1 MSVWSSIAEAIFTPY
16 DFAERRKREG
26 PRKFAIDRAEFDE
39 NRSDTEMV
47 AKYIHDR
54 YEHHANKCG
63 WATNKLC
70 RVSFEALPSSN
81 RRTMMAVAADLMKYL
96 EGHNGTSAL

>member
-1 MSVWSSIAEAIFTPY
+1 MTFWGSIAEAIFTPH
-16 DFAERRKREG
+16 DFAERRKKEG
-26 PRKFAIDRAEFDE
+26 PRKFSIDRAEFDA

-70 RVSFEALPSSN
+70 RVVFEALPSSN
-81 RRTMMAVAADLMKYL
+81 RRTMMAVASDLMKYL
-96 EGHNGTSAL
+96 ENGHG